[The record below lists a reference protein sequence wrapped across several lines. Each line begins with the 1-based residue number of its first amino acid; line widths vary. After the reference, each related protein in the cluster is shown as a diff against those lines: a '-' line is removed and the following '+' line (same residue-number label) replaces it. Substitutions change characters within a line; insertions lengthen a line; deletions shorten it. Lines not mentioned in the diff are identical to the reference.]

1 MNFNLTI
8 LRLKIMFYLLL
19 GKIRKNSSKI
29 EFPNHKKIKRV
40 IIFFPVNEDLFRLS
54 LYSFR
59 KFNFH
64 QDNIKYYFIIN
75 QKFQNMINLNGINLI
90 FVNYKKN
97 KMTFC
102 NIEQQNSLI
111 DDGCDVIIDLNVE
124 FFLGL
129 SKFIAYIKS
138 NIKIGFKSTFS
149 DYFYNLQLDVK
160 KSGIIEDSYK
170 KIEKILKSL

>member
-1 MNFNLTI
+1 
-8 LRLKIMFYLLL
+8 MFYLII
-19 GKIRKNSSKI
+19 GKIRKNSSQI
-29 EFPNHKKIKRV
+29 EFPNNKKIKRV
-40 IIFFPVNEDLFRLS
+40 IIFFPIDEDLFRLS

-64 QDNIKYYFIIN
+64 KDNIEYYFIIN
-75 QKFQNMINLNGINLI
+75 QKFRNIINLNGINLI

-102 NIEQQNSLI
+102 RPEEQSTIVDN
-111 DDGCDVIIDLNVE
+111 GGDVIIDLNVE
-124 FFLGL
+124 FYLAL

-138 NIKIGFKSTFS
+138 NIKIGFKSSFS

-160 KSGIIEDSYK
+160 KSGIIENSYK
-170 KIEKILKSL
+170 KIEQILKSL

>member
-1 MNFNLTI
+1 
-8 LRLKIMFYLLL
+8 MFYLLL
-19 GKIRKNSSKI
+19 GKIRKNHSQI

-40 IIFFPVNEDLFRLS
+40 VIFFPIDEDLFRLS

-64 QDNIKYYFIIN
+64 QNNIEYYFVIN
-75 QKFQNMINLNGINLI
+75 QNFQNIINLNGINLF

-102 NIEQQNSLI
+102 NLEEKKYLI
-111 DDGCDVIIDLNVE
+111 NNGSDVIVDLNVDL
-124 FFLGL
+124 FLGL
-129 SKFIAYIKS
+129 SCFIADIKS

-149 DYFYNLQLDVK
+149 DYFYNLQLEVRQ
-160 KSGIIEDSYK
+160 SGIVENSYK

>member
-1 MNFNLTI
+1 
-8 LRLKIMFYLLL
+8 MFYLLL

-64 QDNIKYYFIIN
+64 QDNIKYYSIIN

-90 FVNYKKN
+90 FVNYK
-97 KMTFC
+97 
-102 NIEQQNSLI
+102 
-111 DDGCDVIIDLNVE
+111 
-124 FFLGL
+124 
-129 SKFIAYIKS
+129 
-138 NIKIGFKSTFS
+138 
-149 DYFYNLQLDVK
+149 
-160 KSGIIEDSYK
+160 
-170 KIEKILKSL
+170 

>member
-1 MNFNLTI
+1 
-8 LRLKIMFYLLL
+8 MFYLLL
-19 GKIRKNSSKI
+19 GKIRRNPSQI
-29 EFPNHKKIKRV
+29 ELPNHKKIKRV

-149 DYFYNLQLDVK
+149 DYFYNLQLDVE